1 MCSRRLGA
9 ELGHEA
15 GTATQEAAGREA
27 HGDGA
32 THLHSVVDL
41 REEEEP
47 LGVVKASHESQSSS
61 NRAVEAARSSQ
72 PVLGAAISPI

>member
-15 GTATQEAAGREA
+15 GTATQEAAVREA

-47 LGVVKASHESQSSS
+47 LGLDTPRARTEVAPSTAATSGSSTC
-61 NRAVEAARSSQ
+61 
-72 PVLGAAISPI
+72 